1 MRKITFLF
9 LLTFISSLSFSQTT
23 LINWDGIDP
32 AFDFAFDA
40 SQIIKADVPDPNPDT
55 SAGGNTTEFVR
66 LLEVQPSAGAFA
78 GYGGQFNAPVDV
90 SAGQFLL
97 VYLRSDVNN
106 YASRFQFTDDPIAD
120 RTQNPLEADFTYTGN
135 GDWQLLEAEIVYA
148 PQDFGLPGQP
158 NLNGPLTDAEA
169 MMAGVAVPYTPNLD
183 GTVNRYSLFP
193 DFNDTQAGTFSLW
206 FDEVIVNTAA
216 VLSSNDFSETEASVF
231 PNPAS
236 LAINI
241 RANITDKQAS
251 IYDVSGKLLDTKN
264 ITGNFN
270 SVDVSSLSPG
280 LYFLVLE
287 SGTSFKFIKE

>member
-1 MRKITFLF
+1 MKKITFL
-9 LLTFISSLSFSQTT
+9 LITFICSISFAQTT
-23 LINWDGIDP
+23 LINWDGINP

-55 SAGGNTTEFVR
+55 STGGNTTEFVR
-66 LLEVQPSAGAFA
+66 LLEVQPSAGSFA
-78 GYGGQFNAPVDV
+78 GYGGEFNAPVDV

-97 VYLRSDVNN
+97 VYLRSDANN
-106 YASRFQFTDDPIAD
+106 YTSRFQFTDDPIVN
-120 RTQNPLEADFTYTGN
+120 RTQNPLEVDFTYTGN

-148 PQDFGLPGQP
+148 PQDFGLSGAPD
-158 NLNGPLTDAEA
+158 LNSNISDAEA
-169 MMAGVAVPYTPNLD
+169 MAAGVAVPYTPNLD
-183 GTVNRYSLFP
+183 GIVNRYSVFP
-193 DFNDTQAGTFSLW
+193 DFNDTQAGTFSFW
-206 FDEVIVNTAA
+206 FDEVIVNPTAI
-216 VLSSNDFSETEASVF
+216 LSSNDFSETQISVF

-241 RANITDKQAS
+241 RANITDKEAS
-251 IYDVSGKLLDTKN
+251 IYDISGKLLDTKN

-287 SGTSFKFIKE
+287 SGFTSKFIKE